1 MEALQME
8 KVGVKTRDIKFFS
21 SKNDA
26 VVLVHNKTARDYAD
40 WLEHQAWV
48 ESYETGYPLDK
59 AQMVHVNPVEIRPQF
74 FEIDWASDFLIH
86 FADGRLAVREV
97 TTLEQLQKKAIVT
110 KLELSRRYWKSMGVD
125 DWKLVFPPEE
135 GGAGV

>member
-1 MEALQME
+1 ME

-21 SKNDA
+21 EKNDA
-26 VVLVHNKTARDYAD
+26 VVLVHNKTARDYAH
-40 WLEHQAWV
+40 WLEEQVWV

-59 AQMVHVNPVEIRPQF
+59 AQMVHVNPVEIRPQL
-74 FEIDWASDFLIH
+74 FEMDWASDFLIH

-125 DWKLVFPPEE
+125 DWKIVLPPEE
-135 GGAGV
+135 GDDQA